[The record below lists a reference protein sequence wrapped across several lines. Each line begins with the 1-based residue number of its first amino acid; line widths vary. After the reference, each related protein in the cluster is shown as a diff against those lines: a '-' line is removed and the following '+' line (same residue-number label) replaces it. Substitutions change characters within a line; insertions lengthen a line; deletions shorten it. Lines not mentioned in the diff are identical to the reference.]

1 MKAIVEFMDHV
12 WPWKPH
18 ELQYNIKVFYSTP
31 DIAFV
36 FSELY
41 LGHKVERMSTC
52 ELEVDVV
59 AADVLNRLE
68 VVGK

>member
-1 MKAIVEFMDHV
+1 MK
-12 WPWKPH
+12 
-18 ELQYNIKVFYSTP
+18 LQYNVFYSTP

>member
-1 MKAIVEFMDHV
+1 LNSWITCDLENPMK
-12 WPWKPH
+12 
-18 ELQYNIKVFYSTP
+18 LQYNVFFSTP

>member
-1 MKAIVEFMDHV
+1 MNSWITCDLENPMK
-12 WPWKPH
+12 
-18 ELQYNIKVFYSTP
+18 LQYNIKVFFSTP
-31 DIAFV
+31 DIAFL